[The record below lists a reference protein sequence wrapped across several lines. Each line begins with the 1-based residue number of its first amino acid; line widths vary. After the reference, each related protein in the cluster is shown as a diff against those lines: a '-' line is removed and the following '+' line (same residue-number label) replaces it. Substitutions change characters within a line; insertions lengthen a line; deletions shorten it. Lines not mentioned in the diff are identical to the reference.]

1 MLLNGPLPSVTEQV
15 RLIHRRI
22 RVVRLVTTNDS
33 QRIVGLL
40 IPNSAVESVLTGLF
54 LMSQRS
60 SHNLKSISCG
70 KNPTGTIC
78 SLLKKI
84 DFVDYCSYLGAGRFN
99 CMMMPCIYNMC

>member
-15 RLIHRRI
+15 RQIHRRI

-70 KNPTGTIC
+70 QNPTGTIC
-78 SLLKKI
+78 SLKKI
-84 DFVDYCSYLGAGRFN
+84 DSVDYCSYLGVGRLN
-99 CMMMPCIYNMC
+99 CMMLPCIYNMC

>member
-15 RLIHRRI
+15 RQIHRRI

-70 KNPTGTIC
+70 QNPTGTIC
-78 SLLKKI
+78 SFLRKLILLTI
-84 DFVDYCSYLGAGRFN
+84 VATWELGGL
-99 CMMMPCIYNMC
+99 IV